1 MNSQSN
7 IEVVADA
14 LAVAWREGGSV
25 PPMAAELMPV
35 DLKEAYQIQDALNE
49 RLDYE
54 LVGWKIGG
62 TSRAGM
68 QSLGVDHPP
77 FLGRLYR
84 EFTRDSPAHFRLA
97 EFRNAPM
104 VEGEFAFRLGRDLP
118 PRDPPYSE
126 AEVRDAVSAVLM
138 TIDAVD
144 TRWGVHPFN
153 LTMPQANADDACAG
167 AFVIGDVIEGW
178 QSLDLATL
186 PVGLYLDGELASGP
200 PWEGA
205 KRCSLS
211 ELYAALHWAAN
222 ELSRRGLGFRAG
234 QVISTGSPHEPVAAV
249 PGVEAVIRYGDIGE
263 VRIRFE
269 A

>member
-1 MNSQSN
+1 MNRSR
-7 IEVVADA
+7 IEAVADA
-14 LAVAWREGGSV
+14 LAAAWRDGGTV
-25 PPMAAELMPV
+25 PPVAGETMPA
-35 DLKEAYQIQDALNE
+35 DLREAWRIQDALDE

-62 TSRAGM
+62 ASRAGM
-68 QSLGVDHPP
+68 EAHGVDHPP

-84 EFTRDSPAHFRLA
+84 EFTRESPARFRLA

-104 VEGEFAFRLGRDLP
+104 IEGELAFRLGRGLP
-118 PRDPPYSE
+118 PRDAPYSE
-126 AEVRDAVSAVLM
+126 PEVRDAVDAVVM

-144 TRWGVHPFN
+144 TRWGVHPFD
-153 LTMPQANADDACAG
+153 LPMLLGNADNACAG
-167 AFVIGDVIEGW
+167 AFVIGDEIEGW
-178 QSLDLATL
+178 KTLDLAAL
-186 PVGLYLDGELASGP
+186 PVRPYRDGEPAGGP

-205 KRCSLS
+205 KRCGLS

-234 QVISTGSPHEPVAAV
+234 QVVSTGSPHEPVAAV
-249 PGVEAVIRYGDIGE
+249 AGVETVIRYGSLGE
-263 VRIRFE
+263 VRITFE

>member
-1 MNSQSN
+1 MNQSG
-7 IEVVADA
+7 IEAVADA

-25 PPMAAELMPV
+25 PLVSEELMPA
-35 DLKEAYQIQDALNE
+35 DLREAWRVQDALDE

-68 QSLGVDHPP
+68 RALGVTHPP

-84 EFTRDSPAHFRLA
+84 EFTKDSPARFRLA
-97 EFRNAPM
+97 DFRNAPM
-104 VEGEFAFRLGRDLP
+104 IEGEFAFRLGRGLP
-118 PRDPPYSE
+118 PRDAPYGE
-126 AEVRDAVSAVLM
+126 REVREAVSAVIM
-138 TIDAVD
+138 AIDAVD
-144 TRWGVHPFN
+144 TRWGVHPFD
-153 LTMPQANADDACAG
+153 LPMLLGNADNACAG
-167 AFVIGDVIEGW
+167 AFVIGEVLEGW
-178 QSLDLATL
+178 QTLDPATL
-186 PVGLYLDGELASGP
+186 PVSLYVDGEPAGGP

-205 KRCSLS
+205 KRCSLR

-234 QVISTGSPHEPVAAV
+234 QVVSTGSPHEPVAAV
-249 PGVEAVIRYGDIGE
+249 PGAETVIRYGEVGE

-269 A
+269 S